1 MKAEIEKFK
10 TDQFIL
16 KETAEQI
23 QKDFASCG
31 IEIFFSGKEVF
42 PYESLLHQVENHISR
57 LITDHLIQLQTLL
70 YRIDIPEGSY
80 FKLKK
85 DANSFPNELSRL
97 ILEREFMKVVT
108 RHLYKPGVS

>member
-1 MKAEIEKFK
+1 MKAEVEIFK
-10 TDQFIL
+10 TDQIVL

-31 IEIFFSGKEVF
+31 IEIFFSGKEIF
-42 PYESLLHQVENHISR
+42 PYESLLNQVEHHIHH
-57 LITDHLIQLQTLL
+57 LISHHLIQLQTLL
-70 YRIDIPEGSY
+70 YRVDIPEGTY

-85 DANSFPNELSRL
+85 HANSFPNELSRL

-108 RHLYKPGVS
+108 RHLYKPGTK